1 MAWVWA
7 LGKEAGIGPG
17 KEVYRRA
24 CLHRLRVCVVNNGAL
39 LRDFGEGSSDQS
51 PLLNYHREMV
61 WRLEGG
67 FGDMRWGNHLLRKK
81 GQL

>member
-7 LGKEAGIGPG
+7 LGKEAGIGTG

-24 CLHRLRVCVVNNGAL
+24 CLHIRAETLCGRQWCAL
-39 LRDFGEGSSDQS
+39 EEGSSDQS
-51 PLLNYHREMV
+51 PLLNYHREVV

-67 FGDMRWGNHLLRKK
+67 FGM
-81 GQL
+81 